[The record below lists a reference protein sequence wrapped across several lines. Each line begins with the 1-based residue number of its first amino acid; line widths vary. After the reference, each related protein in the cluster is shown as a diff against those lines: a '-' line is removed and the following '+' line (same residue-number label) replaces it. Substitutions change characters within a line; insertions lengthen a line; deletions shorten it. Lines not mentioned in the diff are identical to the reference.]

1 MPAFITTMVEKKL
14 LGDKTKGGFYRR
26 RKDGSVET
34 LDPKTL
40 EYRAAGRRRGDQGD
54 CKALA
59 ARSRTRASA
68 CASSSPT
75 RARPAQF
82 AWKVLSRS
90 LAYSARRI
98 GEIADDVVAID
109 DAMKWG
115 YNWELGPFE
124 TWDALG
130 FAETVDRM
138 KKDGIALPAVDRQ
151 DARERRDE
159 LLHGRRTRLRSR
171 PRAST

>member
-1 MPAFITTMVEKKL
+1 MVEKKL
-14 LGDKTKGGFYRR
+14 LGDKTKGGFY
-26 RKDGSVET
+26 KKGEDGIAT

-40 EYRAAGRRRGDQGD
+40 EYRAQGRRRGHRQGHEGHRKIED
-54 CKALA
+54 PKERVKKLVADEGKAG
-59 ARSRTRASA
+59 
-68 CASSSPT
+68 
-75 RARPAQF
+75 QF

-98 GEIADDVVAID
+98 GEIADDVSAVD

-130 FAETVDRM
+130 FAETVERM
-138 KKDGIALPAVDRQ
+138 IKDGVKLP
-151 DARERRDE
+151 ESM
-159 LLHGRRTRLRSR
+159 TR
-171 PRAST
+171 